1 MVQALFCSWIHLLS
15 FKLKILTLSSLK
27 FIRAKIY
34 APFWSQLSVHAEKK
48 WGSSRFSLSDLLKW
62 PSKTRVYNSVQTE
75 LHLRFSKNLREKN
88 ASKIATMPLFCM
100 NGNVPKIMFFILFW
114 SFNWNCNIQM
124 SAAWKRLWLTTDR
137 ASIGTLNVQHY
148 TKYLT
153 IAIGINWNDWKNTL

>member
-1 MVQALFCSWIHLLS
+1 MRHSGH
-15 FKLKILTLSSLK
+15 
-27 FIRAKIY
+27 
-34 APFWSQLSVHAEKK
+34 
-48 WGSSRFSLSDLLKW
+48 SSRFMQKRYEVHHVFLFQIYWNDQPKPESIIQFKLNCTCDSR
-62 PSKTRVYNSVQTE
+62 KTWG
-75 LHLRFSKNLREKN
+75 KN
-88 ASKIATMPLFCM
+88 ASKIATMPLYCM